1 MSGSGS
7 ATWMLCLDASAPR
20 TCVALGR
27 VEADWDE
34 LQVIDEL
41 EDRANQT
48 STTLEPR
55 LRAALA
61 TAGIVA
67 TQLGAIACGRGPG
80 TFTGSRVAVATAKGL
95 ALGLGL
101 PIVPVSTLAA
111 LAGSSTAPPRA
122 ASAHNQPAPP
132 RAASAH
138 NQPAPPRA
146 ASAHN
151 QPAPPRAASAHNQL
165 IDGRVLALLDARREQ
180 VYAGVFEV
188 GASVAAVGEEQVIEL
203 AGLVAGREDLDELV
217 AIGPGVGA
225 YAEQLPASLRERSVV
240 TPGPTAVGLWRAAVS
255 AWRAGVAVDA
265 GAFSVCY
272 LRESYAEMGIHKPK
286 RPPYVSPF
294 VG

>member
-1 MSGSGS
+1 
-7 ATWMLCLDASAPR
+7 MLCLDASAPR

-27 VEADWDE
+27 VEGDRDE
-34 LQVIDEL
+34 LLVIDEL

-55 LRAALA
+55 LRVALA
-61 TAGIVA
+61 TAGITA
-67 TQLGAIACGRGPG
+67 AQLGAIACGRGPG

-111 LAGSSTAPPRA
+111 LAGSSTVG
-122 ASAHNQPAPP
+122 
-132 RAASAH
+132 
-138 NQPAPPRA
+138 
-146 ASAHN
+146 
-151 QPAPPRAASAHNQL
+151 
-165 IDGRVLALLDARREQ
+165 GRVLALLDARREQ

-188 GASVAAVGEEQVIEL
+188 GTGVLAVGDEQVIEL
-203 AGLVAGREDLDELV
+203 AGMVAGREDLDELS
-217 AIGPGVGA
+217 AIGPGCGA
-225 YAEQLPASLRERSVV
+225 YADQLPVSLRERAVV
-240 TPGPTAVGLWRAAVS
+240 STGPTAVGLWHAAVS
-255 AWRAGVAVDA
+255 AWRAGAAVDPA
-265 GAFSVCY
+265 AFSVCY

>member
-1 MSGSGS
+1 MSGSV
-7 ATWMLCLDASAPR
+7 TWMLCLDASAPR

-27 VEADWDE
+27 VDGDTLD

-61 TAGIVA
+61 NAGIAA

-111 LAGSSTAPPRA
+111 LAGSSPV
-122 ASAHNQPAPP
+122 
-132 RAASAH
+132 
-138 NQPAPPRA
+138 
-146 ASAHN
+146 
-151 QPAPPRAASAHNQL
+151 
-165 IDGRVLALLDARREQ
+165 DGRVLALLDARREQ
-180 VYAGVFEV
+180 VYAGLFEV
-188 GASVAAVGEEQVIEL
+188 GAGVVAVGEEQVIEL
-203 AGLVAGREDLDELV
+203 AGLLAGREDLDDLL
-217 AIGPGVGA
+217 AIGPGCGA

>member
-1 MSGSGS
+1 MSGM
-7 ATWMLCLDASAPR
+7 WMLCFDASAPR

-27 VEADWDE
+27 VGNSVEPE
-34 LQVIDEL
+34 LLVMDEL

-61 TAGIVA
+61 QVGIEA
-67 TQLGAIACGRGPG
+67 TQLGVIACGRGPG

-111 LAGSSTAPPRA
+111 LAGSSP
-122 ASAHNQPAPP
+122 
-132 RAASAH
+132 
-138 NQPAPPRA
+138 
-146 ASAHN
+146 
-151 QPAPPRAASAHNQL
+151 
-165 IDGRVLALLDARREQ
+165 IDGRVLALLDARRAQ

-188 GASVAAVGEEQVIEL
+188 GADVVSVGSEHVIEL
-203 AGLVAGREDLDELV
+203 SGMLAGRDDLDELLP
-217 AIGPGVGA
+217 IGPGCGA
-225 YAEQLPASLRERSVV
+225 YAEQLPAAMRERSVV
-240 TPGPTAVGLWRAAVS
+240 TPGPTAAGLWRAAVS
-255 AWRAGVAVDA
+255 AWRAGAAVDA

-294 VG
+294 VD

>member
-1 MSGSGS
+1 MST
-7 ATWMLCLDASAPR
+7 TWMLCLDASAPR

-27 VEADWDE
+27 VGADGVQE
-34 LQVIDEL
+34 LSVMDEL

-61 TAGIVA
+61 QAGVVV

-95 ALGLGL
+95 AFGLGL

-111 LAGSSTAPPRA
+111 LAASSP
-122 ASAHNQPAPP
+122 
-132 RAASAH
+132 
-138 NQPAPPRA
+138 
-146 ASAHN
+146 
-151 QPAPPRAASAHNQL
+151 

-180 VYAGVFEV
+180 VYAGVYEV
-188 GASVAAVGEEQVIEL
+188 GADVVCIANEQVLELAAV
-203 AGLVAGREDLDELV
+203 VAGREDLDELL
-217 AIGPGVGA
+217 AIGPGCGA
-225 YAEQLPASLRERSVV
+225 YAEQLPAAMRERSIVSA
-240 TPGPTAVGLWRAAVS
+240 GPTAAGLWRAAVS
-255 AWRAGVAVDA
+255 AWRAGAAVDA
-265 GAFSVCY
+265 GGFSVSY

-294 VG
+294 V

>member
-34 LQVIDEL
+34 LQVMDEL

-55 LRAALA
+55 LRVALA
-61 TAGIVA
+61 TAGIAA

-122 ASAHNQPAPP
+122 ASAHNQ
-132 RAASAH
+132 
-138 NQPAPPRA
+138 
-146 ASAHN
+146 
-151 QPAPPRAASAHNQL
+151 L

-180 VYAGVFEV
+180 VYAGVFAV
-188 GASVAAVGEEQVIEL
+188 GASVAAVDEEQVIEL

-240 TPGPTAVGLWRAAVS
+240 TPGPTAAGLWRAAVS

>member
-1 MSGSGS
+1 M
-7 ATWMLCLDASAPR
+7 WMLCLDASAPR

-27 VEADWDE
+27 VGDSAE
-34 LQVIDEL
+34 LVELVISDEL

-61 TAGIVA
+61 QAGITA
-67 TQLGAIACGRGPG
+67 TQLGAITCGRGPG

-111 LAGSSTAPPRA
+111 LAGSSP
-122 ASAHNQPAPP
+122 
-132 RAASAH
+132 
-138 NQPAPPRA
+138 
-146 ASAHN
+146 
-151 QPAPPRAASAHNQL
+151 

-188 GASVAAVGEEQVIEL
+188 GADVVSIANEQVLEL
-203 AGLVAGREDLDELV
+203 AGVVAGRDDLDELL
-217 AIGPGVGA
+217 AIGPGCGA
-225 YAEQLPASLRERSVV
+225 YAEQLPAAMRERCIVS
-240 TPGPTAVGLWRAAVS
+240 PGPTAAGLWRAAVS
-255 AWRAGVAVDA
+255 AWRAGTAVDS
-265 GAFSVCY
+265 GAFSVSY

-294 VG
+294 A

>member
-1 MSGSGS
+1 MPGS

-27 VEADWDE
+27 VEGDWSE
-34 LQVIDEL
+34 VKVLDEL

-61 TAGIVA
+61 TAGIAA

-111 LAGSSTAPPRA
+111 LAGSS
-122 ASAHNQPAPP
+122 S
-132 RAASAH
+132 
-138 NQPAPPRA
+138 
-146 ASAHN
+146 
-151 QPAPPRAASAHNQL
+151 L
-165 IDGRVLALLDARREQ
+165 DGRVLALLDARREQ

-188 GASVAAVGEEQVIEL
+188 GTEVVAVGDERVIEL
-203 AGLVAGREDLDELV
+203 AGMLEGREDLDELL
-217 AIGPGVGA
+217 AIGPGCGA
-225 YAEQLPASLRERSVV
+225 YADQLTASLRERSVV
-240 TPGPTAVGLWRAAVS
+240 TPGPTAAGLWRAAVS
-255 AWRAGVAVDA
+255 AWRAGAAVDA
-265 GAFSVCY
+265 EAFCVCY

>member
-1 MSGSGS
+1 MS
-7 ATWMLCLDASAPR
+7 TIWMLCLDASAPR

-27 VEADWDE
+27 VGESLDTIELVVSDE
-34 LQVIDEL
+34 Q

-61 TAGIVA
+61 KAGIAA

-111 LAGSSTAPPRA
+111 LAGSAPD
-122 ASAHNQPAPP
+122 
-132 RAASAH
+132 
-138 NQPAPPRA
+138 
-146 ASAHN
+146 
-151 QPAPPRAASAHNQL
+151 
-165 IDGRVLALLDARREQ
+165 DGRVLALLDARREQ
-180 VYAGVFEV
+180 VYGGVFDV
-188 GASVAAVGEEQVIEL
+188 GAEVIATSSEQVIEL
-203 AGLVAGREDLDELV
+203 AGLLAGRDDLDGLL
-217 AIGPGVGA
+217 AIGPGCGA
-225 YAEQLPASLRERSVV
+225 YAEQLPASMRERSIV
-240 TPGPTAVGLWRAAVS
+240 TPGPTAAGLWRAAVS
-255 AWRAGVAVDA
+255 AWRAGAAVDA
-265 GAFSVCY
+265 GAFSVAY

-294 VG
+294 LG

>member
-1 MSGSGS
+1 MS
-7 ATWMLCLDASAPR
+7 AMWMLCLDASAPR

-27 VEADWDE
+27 VDGDGEAVD
-34 LQVIDEL
+34 LQVQDEL

-61 TAGIVA
+61 KVGIAA
-67 TQLGAIACGRGPG
+67 TQLGVIACGRGPG

-95 ALGLGL
+95 GLGLGL

-111 LAGSSTAPPRA
+111 LAGSSPV
-122 ASAHNQPAPP
+122 
-132 RAASAH
+132 
-138 NQPAPPRA
+138 
-146 ASAHN
+146 
-151 QPAPPRAASAHNQL
+151 
-165 IDGRVLALLDARREQ
+165 DGRVLALLDARREQ

-188 GASVAAVGEEQVIEL
+188 GASVVAVGEERVIEL
-203 AGLVAGREDLDELV
+203 AELLAGRGDLDQLT

-225 YAEQLPASLRERSVV
+225 YAEQLPESLRERSIV
-240 TPGPTAVGLWRAAVS
+240 TPGPTAAGLWRAAVS
-255 AWRAGVAVDA
+255 AWRAGASVDA

-294 VG
+294 AT

>member
-1 MSGSGS
+1 MST
-7 ATWMLCLDASAPR
+7 TWMLCLDASAPR

-27 VEADWDE
+27 VGADGVQE
-34 LQVIDEL
+34 LSVMDEL

-61 TAGIVA
+61 QAGVGV

-95 ALGLGL
+95 AFGLGL

-111 LAGSSTAPPRA
+111 LAASSP
-122 ASAHNQPAPP
+122 
-132 RAASAH
+132 
-138 NQPAPPRA
+138 
-146 ASAHN
+146 
-151 QPAPPRAASAHNQL
+151 

-180 VYAGVFEV
+180 VYAGVYEV
-188 GASVAAVGEEQVIEL
+188 GADVVCIANEQVLELAAV
-203 AGLVAGREDLDELV
+203 VAGREDLDELL
-217 AIGPGVGA
+217 AIGPGCGA
-225 YAEQLPASLRERSVV
+225 YAEQLPAAMRERSIVSA
-240 TPGPTAVGLWRAAVS
+240 GPTAAGLWRAAVS
-255 AWRAGVAVDA
+255 AWRAGAAVDA
-265 GAFSVCY
+265 GGFSVSY

-294 VG
+294 V

>member
-1 MSGSGS
+1 MST
-7 ATWMLCLDASAPR
+7 TWMLCLDASAPR

-27 VEADWDE
+27 VGVAFE
-34 LQVIDEL
+34 LVELVISDEL

-61 TAGIVA
+61 QAGIAA

-95 ALGLGL
+95 GLGLGL

-111 LAGSSTAPPRA
+111 LAGSSPV
-122 ASAHNQPAPP
+122 
-132 RAASAH
+132 
-138 NQPAPPRA
+138 
-146 ASAHN
+146 
-151 QPAPPRAASAHNQL
+151 
-165 IDGRVLALLDARREQ
+165 DGRVLALLDARREQ

-188 GASVAAVGEEQVIEL
+188 GADVISIANEQVIEL
-203 AGLVAGREDLDELV
+203 AAVVAGREDLDELL
-217 AIGPGVGA
+217 AIGPGCGA
-225 YAEQLPASLRERSVV
+225 YAEQLPAVMRERSVV
-240 TPGPTAVGLWRAAVS
+240 SPGPTAAGLWRAAVS
-255 AWRAGVAVDA
+255 AWRAGAAVDP

-294 VG
+294 V

>member
-1 MSGSGS
+1 MSAS

-34 LQVIDEL
+34 LQVRDEL

-61 TAGIVA
+61 TAGISA

-111 LAGSSTAPPRA
+111 LAGSST
-122 ASAHNQPAPP
+122 
-132 RAASAH
+132 
-138 NQPAPPRA
+138 
-146 ASAHN
+146 
-151 QPAPPRAASAHNQL
+151 L
-165 IDGRVLALLDARREQ
+165 DGCVLALLDARREQ